1 MTPSISEHVARSGPL
16 EITEIE
22 FQDPVMALS
31 GEGWALTAMCPWRV
45 LRGDA
50 LELSWSTPDAEDR
63 AWDLIGRQVVAADQH
78 GRDAVLQL
86 SDGSSIEL
94 SATRT
99 PTRGSSGCRDS
110 RSWVHSQP
118 LDRPGDGDRALLQ
131 GLELP

>member
-1 MTPSISEHVARSGPL
+1 MPPSIGEHVARSGPL

-31 GEGWALTAMCPWRV
+31 GEGWALTAVCPWRV

-94 SATRT
+94 FSDTDT
-99 PTRGSSGCRDS
+99 DP
-110 RSWVHSQP
+110 WVLRLPGLTFVGP
-118 LDRPGDGDRALLQ
+118 LPAA
-131 GLELP
+131 